1 MAAMVEN
8 AVTLEREQ
16 LSLKI
21 NEIFY
26 SIQGEG
32 SYALYPCVFVRLTG
46 CNLRC
51 AWCDT
56 TYSFFEG
63 EPQTLAQILAEV
75 NRYNSELVEVT
86 GGEPLL
92 QKNVYAFFE
101 MLKAAGKKILIE
113 TSGSILID
121 RVPEYVHI
129 VLDLKAPDSGEA
141 EKNRY
146 ENLGFIKPSDDIK
159 IVVAS
164 QKDFEFAEEIAAKYA
179 LAQKMEK
186 PVIIQPAFG
195 QLDSAEVGEW
205 VKNSMTRFRLGLQ
218 LHKFIYEPTL
228 RAV

>member
-1 MAAMVEN
+1 MVEN
-8 AVTLEREQ
+8 AITPEREQ
-16 LSLKI
+16 LTLKI

-51 AWCDT
+51 TWCDT

-63 EPQTLAQILAEV
+63 GQRSFRQILDEINQYPAEI
-75 NRYNSELVEVT
+75 VEVT

-92 QKNVYAFFE
+92 QKNVFPFFDLLRE
-101 MLKAAGKKILIE
+101 AGKKILIE
-113 TSGSILID
+113 TSGSIPID
-121 RVPEYVHI
+121 RVPAFVHI
-129 VLDLKAPDSGEA
+129 VLDIKAPDSGEA

-146 ENLGFIKPSDDIK
+146 ENLGHIKPSDDIK

-164 QKDFEFAEEIAAKYA
+164 RKDFDFAVDITRQYDLKN
-179 LAQKMEK
+179 KMEK

-195 QLDSAEVGEW
+195 QIESAEAGEW
-205 VKNSMTRFRLGLQ
+205 VKTAPERFRLGLQ

>member
-1 MAAMVEN
+1 MVEN
-8 AVTLEREQ
+8 AVTVESEQ
-16 LSLKI
+16 LTLKI

-51 AWCDT
+51 VWCDT

-63 EPQTLAQILAEV
+63 VPQTLGQIMTDVQKHPSA
-75 NRYNSELVEVT
+75 LVEVT

-92 QKNVYAFFE
+92 QKNVYALFE
-101 MLKAAGKKILIE
+101 LLNAAGKKVLIE
-113 TSGSILID
+113 TSGSILVD
-121 RVPEYVHI
+121 RVPSYVHI
-129 VLDLKAPDSGEA
+129 VLDVKAPDSGESG
-141 EKNRY
+141 KNRY
-146 ENLGFIKPSDDIK
+146 ENLDLIKPGDDVK

-164 QKDFEFAEEIAAKYA
+164 RADFQFAEDLVQKYS
-179 LAQKMEK
+179 LMQKLEK

-195 QLDSAEVGEW
+195 QIESAEAGEW
-205 VKNSMTRFRLGLQ
+205 VKNSAQRFRLGLQ